1 MGLGLNASVTYRSG
15 AGLSGGFGFSVLD
28 AVKGAFGLRDPAGI
42 SLARARD
49 PDNPYKP
56 TSAVLPALAQAA
68 AQQAQAAL
76 LGQSARANQTPVPQ
90 SVPQTFAATGPGK
103 LEPLVQKG
111 TQTMSLD
118 LGNLLGNLGSQ
129 YISARWGTPRQ
140 PQVMAPTIRA
150 QGPVAGVLNPQQVS
164 SVSDMLG
171 ITPYTD
177 MLGFG
182 QGSAP
187 APQIPTPGDVTI
199 TGNCPP
205 PSYCVDGKTGKVTIK
220 QKRRR
225 RRRLATSSD
234 IRDLSSLKSVLSP
247 ADLKMW
253 IATHPS

>member
-1 MGLGLNASVTYRSG
+1 VAVGRFSITYGSSTG
-15 AGLSGGFGFSVLD
+15 FGGGFGIFD
-28 AVKGAFGLRDPAGI
+28 ALKGTFGLSDPAGI

-49 PDNPYKP
+49 SDNPYVAP
-56 TSAVLPALAQAA
+56 RSILSAVANAA

-76 LGQSARANQTPVPQ
+76 SRQSIRPNQTPVPQ
-90 SVPQTFAATGPGK
+90 PVPQTFAATGPGR
-103 LEPLVQKG
+103 LEPLVQEG

-140 PQVMAPTIRA
+140 PQVMAPTIQA
-150 QGPVAGVLNPQQVS
+150 QGPMAGVAATPVNVPAIIGGGLGALGQQAYDFFTEDQQAQLPV
-164 SVSDMLG
+164 
-171 ITPYTD
+171 
-177 MLGFG
+177 
-182 QGSAP
+182 
-187 APQIPTPGDVTI
+187 PGGVQI

>member
-1 MGLGLNASVTYRSG
+1 MGIGQFDVTYSSSTG
-15 AGLSGGFGFSVLD
+15 FGGGFGILD
-28 AVKGAFGLRDPAGI
+28 AIKEHWGRVESDAVSMG
-42 SLARARD
+42 RARD
-49 PDNPYKP
+49 SDNPYKP
-56 TSAVLPALAQAA
+56 PSAIVPALANAA

-76 LGQSARANQTPVPQ
+76 LGQGAGANQTPVPQ
-90 SVPQTFAATGPGK
+90 SVPETFAATGPGK
-103 LEPLVQKG
+103 LEPLVQEG

-129 YISARWGTPRQ
+129 YISARWGQAPV
-140 PQVMAPTIRA
+140 PQVMAPTFQA
-150 QGPVAGVLNPQQVS
+150 QGPMAG
-164 SVSDMLG
+164 
-171 ITPYTD
+171 IATTPA
-177 MLGFG
+177 L
-182 QGSAP
+182 AP
-187 APQIPTPGDVTI
+187 AVGMGLGALAGEAYDYLTQPSLPTIPGAPMAAG
-199 TGNCPP
+199 CPP

>member
-1 MGLGLNASVTYRSG
+1 MAIGRFSIRYGSSTG
-15 AGLSGGFGFSVLD
+15 FGGGFGIFD
-28 AVKGAFGLRDPAGI
+28 AIKGTFGLSDPSGV
-42 SLARARD
+42 SMARARD
-49 PDNPYKP
+49 PENPYVRPRPILP
-56 TSAVLPALAQAA
+56 TVANAT

-90 SVPQTFAATGPGK
+90 PVPQTFAATGPGK
-103 LEPLVQKG
+103 LEPLVQEG

-118 LGNLLGNLGSQ
+118 LGNLLGTLGSQ
-129 YISARWGTPRQ
+129 YISARWGQQ
-140 PQVMAPTIRA
+140 PVPQIMAPTIQA
-150 QGPVAGVLNPQQVS
+150 QGPQAGLAV
-164 SVSDMLG
+164 
-171 ITPYTD
+171 TPA
-177 MLGFG
+177 L
-182 QGSAP
+182 AP
-187 APQIPTPGDVTI
+187 AVGMGLGALAGEAYDYLTQPSLPTIPGAPMAAG
-199 TGNCPP
+199 CPP

>member
-1 MGLGLNASVTYRSG
+1 MAIGRFSITYGSSTG
-15 AGLSGGFGFSVLD
+15 FGGGFGIFD
-28 AVKGAFGLRDPAGI
+28 ALKGTFGLRDPAGI

-49 PDNPYKP
+49 TDNPYVAP
-56 TSAVLPALAQAA
+56 RSILSAVANAA

-76 LGQSARANQTPVPQ
+76 SRQSIRPNQTQVPQ
-90 SVPQTFAATGPGK
+90 AVPQTFAATGPGR
-103 LEPLVQKG
+103 LEPLVQEG

-129 YISARWGTPRQ
+129 YISARWGTPRG
-140 PQVMAPTIRA
+140 PQVMAPTIQA
-150 QGPVAGVLNPQQVS
+150 QGPVAGVLNT
-164 SVSDMLG
+164 
-171 ITPYTD
+171 TPVDFPSLTTIPGQIYDYYTSN
-177 MLGFG
+177 
-182 QGSAP
+182 QGSTLP
-187 APQIPTPGDVTI
+187 APVAPNGGVTI
-199 TGNCPP
+199 NGSCPP
-205 PSYCVDGKTGKVTIK
+205 PSYCVDGKTGKVSIK

>member
-1 MGLGLNASVTYRSG
+1 MAIGRFSINYGSSTG
-15 AGLSGGFGFSVLD
+15 FGGGFGIFD
-28 AVKGAFGLRDPAGI
+28 AIKGTFGLSDPAGI

-49 PDNPYKP
+49 TDNPYVTP
-56 TSAVLPALAQAA
+56 RPILSTVANAA

-76 LGQSARANQTPVPQ
+76 LGQSTRPNQTSVSQPVPE
-90 SVPQTFAATGPGK
+90 TFAATGPGR
-103 LEPLVQKG
+103 LEPLVQEG

-129 YISARWGTPRQ
+129 YISARWGQ
-140 PQVMAPTIRA
+140 PSVPQIMAPTFQA
-150 QGPVAGVLNPQQVS
+150 QGPQAGLAV
-164 SVSDMLG
+164 
-171 ITPYTD
+171 TPA
-177 MLGFG
+177 L
-182 QGSAP
+182 AP
-187 APQIPTPGDVTI
+187 AVGMGLGALAGEAYDYLTQPSLPTIPGAPMAAG
-199 TGNCPP
+199 CPP

>member
-1 MGLGLNASVTYRSG
+1 MAIGRFSINYGSSTG
-15 AGLSGGFGFSVLD
+15 FGGGFGIFD
-28 AVKGAFGLRDPAGI
+28 AIKGTFGLSDPAGI

-49 PDNPYKP
+49 SDNPYVAP
-56 TSAVLPALAQAA
+56 RSILSAVANAA

-76 LGQSARANQTPVPQ
+76 SRQSVRPNQTPVSQPV
-90 SVPQTFAATGPGK
+90 SQTFAATGPGR
-103 LEPLVQKG
+103 LEPLVQEG

-129 YISARWGTPRQ
+129 YISARWGGGGQQGGGSP
-140 PQVMAPTIRA
+140 PFMP
-150 QGPVAGVLNPQQVS
+150 QGPRGGVLNT
-164 SVSDMLG
+164 
-171 ITPYTD
+171 TPVDWPSLTTIPGQLYDYYTSN
-177 MLGFG
+177 
-182 QGSAP
+182 QGSTLPAP
-187 APQIPTPGDVTI
+187 AAPNGGVTI
-199 TGNCPP
+199 QGNCPP
-205 PSYCVDGKTGKVTIK
+205 PSYCVDGKTGKVSIK

>member
-1 MGLGLNASVTYRSG
+1 VAIGRFSIRYGSSTG
-15 AGLSGGFGFSVLD
+15 FGGGFGIFD
-28 AVKGAFGLRDPAGI
+28 AIKGTFGLSDPAGI
-42 SLARARD
+42 SMARARD
-49 PDNPYKP
+49 TENPYVRP
-56 TSAVLPALAQAA
+56 RPILSTVANAT

-90 SVPQTFAATGPGK
+90 AVPQTFAATGPGK
-103 LEPLVQKG
+103 LEPLVQEG

-129 YISARWGTPRQ
+129 YISARWGQPSTPA
-140 PQVMAPTIRA
+140 VLAPTFQA
-150 QGPVAGVLNPQQVS
+150 MGPQAGLAV
-164 SVSDMLG
+164 
-171 ITPYTD
+171 TPA
-177 MLGFG
+177 L
-182 QGSAP
+182 AP
-187 APQIPTPGDVTI
+187 AVGMGLGALAGEAYDYLTQPSLPTIPGAPMAAG
-199 TGNCPP
+199 CPP
-205 PSYCVDGKTGKVTIK
+205 PSYCVDGKTGKVSIK

>member
-1 MGLGLNASVTYRSG
+1 MALGRFAITYSSASG
-15 AGLSGGFGFSVLD
+15 FGGGFGVLD
-28 AVKGAFGLRDPAGI
+28 AIKGKFGLRDPAGI
-42 SLARARD
+42 SMARARD
-49 PDNPYKP
+49 PENPYVRP
-56 TSAVLPALAQAA
+56 RPILSTLANAA

-76 LGQSARANQTPVPQ
+76 FRQGTRLNPAPVPQ
-90 SVPQTFAATGPGK
+90 PVPQTFAATGPGK
-103 LEPLVQKG
+103 LEPLVQEG

-140 PQVMAPTIRA
+140 PQVMAPTIQA

-164 SVSDMLG
+164 SVQDMLG
-171 ITPYTD
+171 ITPYAN
-177 MLGFG
+177 MLGYG
-182 QGSAP
+182 EQSRTLP
-187 APQIPTPGDVTI
+187 TIPTPGDVTI

>member
-1 MGLGLNASVTYRSG
+1 VASLGRFGITYSSASG
-15 AGLSGGFGFSVLD
+15 FGGGFGVLD
-28 AVKGAFGLRDPAGI
+28 IIKGQFGLRDPAGI

-49 PDNPYKP
+49 PQNPYVKP
-56 TSAVLPALAQAA
+56 RSILSALADAA

-76 LGQSARANQTPVPQ
+76 LGQGTRPNQTPVPQ
-90 SVPQTFAATGPGK
+90 PVSQTFAATGPGK
-103 LEPLVQKG
+103 LEPLVEEG

-129 YISARWGTPRQ
+129 YISARWGQAPV
-140 PQVMAPTIRA
+140 PQVMAPTIQA
-150 QGPVAGVLNPQQVS
+150 QGPMAGIATTPALAP
-164 SVSDMLG
+164 SVGMGLG
-171 ITPYTD
+171 ALAGEAYDYLTQPSLPTIP
-177 MLGFG
+177 G
-182 QGSAP
+182 AP
-187 APQIPTPGDVTI
+187 MAAG
-199 TGNCPP
+199 CPP

>member
-1 MGLGLNASVTYRSG
+1 MALGRFSINYGSSTG
-15 AGLSGGFGFSVLD
+15 FGGGFGIFD
-28 AVKGAFGLRDPAGI
+28 AIKGTFGLSDPAGI

-49 PDNPYKP
+49 SDNPYVAP
-56 TSAVLPALAQAA
+56 RTILSTLANAA

-76 LGQSARANQTPVPQ
+76 LGQSTRPNQTPVSQPV
-90 SVPQTFAATGPGK
+90 SQTFAATGPGR
-103 LEPLVQKG
+103 LEPLVKEG
-111 TQTMSLD
+111 TQTMFLD

-129 YISARWGTPRQ
+129 YISARWGTPRG
-140 PQVMAPTIRA
+140 PQVMAPTIQA

-171 ITPYTD
+171 ITPYQE

-182 QGSAP
+182 QGSGNLP
-187 APQIPTPGDVTI
+187 TIPTPGDVTI
-199 TGNCPP
+199 TGSCPP

>member
-1 MGLGLNASVTYRSG
+1 MASLGRFGITYSSASG
-15 AGLSGGFGFSVLD
+15 FGGGFGVLD
-28 AVKGAFGLRDPAGI
+28 IIKGQFGLRDPAGI

-49 PDNPYKP
+49 PQNPYVKP
-56 TSAVLPALAQAA
+56 RSILSALADAA

-76 LGQSARANQTPVPQ
+76 LGQSTRPNQTPVSQPV
-90 SVPQTFAATGPGK
+90 SQTFAATGPGK
-103 LEPLVQKG
+103 LEPLVEEG

-129 YISARWGTPRQ
+129 YISARWGQAPV
-140 PQVMAPTIRA
+140 PQVMAPTIQA
-150 QGPVAGVLNPQQVS
+150 QGPMAGIATTPALAP
-164 SVSDMLG
+164 SVGMGLG
-171 ITPYTD
+171 ALAGEAYDYLTQPSLPTIP
-177 MLGFG
+177 G
-182 QGSAP
+182 AP
-187 APQIPTPGDVTI
+187 MAAG
-199 TGNCPP
+199 CPP

>member
-1 MGLGLNASVTYRSG
+1 MAIGRFSTNYGSVTG
-15 AGLSGGFGFSVLD
+15 FGGGFDIFS
-28 AVKGAFGLRDPAGI
+28 AIKERFGLRDPAGI
-42 SLARARD
+42 SMAQARD
-49 PDNPYKP
+49 RQNAQFWPR
-56 TSAVLPALAQAA
+56 SVLSTVANAA

-76 LGQSARANQTPVPQ
+76 FRQGSRLNPTQVPV
-90 SVPQTFAATGPGK
+90 SVPQTFAAQGPQR

-129 YISARWGTPRQ
+129 YISARWGTPRA
-140 PQVMAPTIRA
+140 PQVTAPTIVA
-150 QGPVAGVLNPQQVS
+150 QGPNTFGLPVQT
-164 SVSDMLG
+164 
-171 ITPYTD
+171 TPA
-177 MLGFG
+177 L
-182 QGSAP
+182 AP
-187 APQIPTPGDVTI
+187 AVGMGLGALAGETWDYLTEPGAPM
-199 TGNCPP
+199 GNGGKPA
-205 PSYCVDGKTGKVTIK
+205 SYCVDGKTGKVTIK

>member
-1 MGLGLNASVTYRSG
+1 MAIGRFSINYGSSTG
-15 AGLSGGFGFSVLD
+15 FGGGFGIFD
-28 AVKGAFGLRDPAGI
+28 AIKGTFGLSDPAGI

-49 PDNPYKP
+49 PENPYVRP
-56 TSAVLPALAQAA
+56 RSILSTVANAA

-76 LGQSARANQTPVPQ
+76 LGQSARPNQTSLPQ
-90 SVPQTFAATGPGK
+90 PVPQTFAATGPGR
-103 LEPLVQKG
+103 LEPLVQEG

-129 YISARWGTPRQ
+129 YISARWGQPSTPAIL
-140 PQVMAPTIRA
+140 APTFQA
-150 QGPVAGVLNPQQVS
+150 QGPLAGMAV
-164 SVSDMLG
+164 
-171 ITPYTD
+171 TPA
-177 MLGFG
+177 L
-182 QGSAP
+182 AP
-187 APQIPTPGDVTI
+187 AVGMGLGALAGEAYDYLTQPSLPTIPGAPMAAG
-199 TGNCPP
+199 CPP
-205 PSYCVDGKTGKVTIK
+205 PSYCVDGKTGKVSIK

>member
-1 MGLGLNASVTYRSG
+1 MAIGRFSIRYGSSTG
-15 AGLSGGFGFSVLD
+15 FGGGFGIFD
-28 AVKGAFGLRDPAGI
+28 AIKGTLGLSDPAGV
-42 SLARARD
+42 SMARARD
-49 PDNPYKP
+49 TFNPYVRP
-56 TSAVLPALAQAA
+56 RPILSTVANAT

-90 SVPQTFAATGPGK
+90 PVPQTFAATGPGK
-103 LEPLVQKG
+103 LEPLVQEG

-129 YISARWGTPRQ
+129 YISARWGQPSTPAIL
-140 PQVMAPTIRA
+140 APTFQA
-150 QGPVAGVLNPQQVS
+150 QGPQAGLAV
-164 SVSDMLG
+164 
-171 ITPYTD
+171 TPA
-177 MLGFG
+177 L
-182 QGSAP
+182 AP
-187 APQIPTPGDVTI
+187 AVGMGLGALAGEAYDYLTQPSLPTMPGAPMAA
-199 TGNCPP
+199 GCPP